1 MLMKLSARV
10 LLVSLVL
17 CLSNVAL
24 FAQGAQEAQEKQA
37 DAMTVAAEAQVLI
50 DAGSSDAAVSYLQ
63 SKSAT
68 VNDNPELLGLQ
79 ARALFNLN
87 HFGEAE
93 LLLQK
98 ALAIRNSPLLDGLLF
113 EIRQRYEKFTVNK
126 NMAVIVLQKE
136 TDAGNYPTAIAVGRL
151 AVQKFP
157 NDELLYTAYGRAL
170 LEALQL
176 DEAELALRTALQL
189 NPKNV
194 EARKLIEE
202 IRATAEAQTSEE
214 MAEWISI
221 AKDKVGDF
229 IVTFLALFAAFIT
242 SSLLSP
248 VILSFKLRRARKS
261 FEQGNFDDFTDLIEG
276 LLDEENF
283 VPLRAN
289 FRFLLAQK
297 SYPEAQRILNKY
309 VNTLERLPT
318 LLRILERE
326 NEKLN
331 DSE

>member
-1 MLMKLSARV
+1 MVNRLKLLA

-17 CLSNVAL
+17 LPNNLAFAAQIQGEAAL
-24 FAQGAQEAQEKQA
+24 AEEARA
-37 DAMTVAAEAQVLI
+37 LI
-50 DAGSSDAAVSYLQ
+50 DAGSYDAALKLLQ
-63 SKSAT
+63 ANT
-68 VNDNPELLGLQ
+68 LQFENNPQLLGLQ
-79 ARALFNLN
+79 ATVQYQLN
-87 HFGEAE
+87 NFGEAA
-93 LLLQK
+93 LLLQRS
-98 ALAIRNSPLLDGLLF
+98 LAINENPRLEVLLAKV
-113 EIRQRYEKFTVNK
+113 RQRFEKFTVNK
-126 NMAVIVLQKE
+126 NMAVVVLQKE
-136 TDAGNYPTAIAVGRL
+136 TDAGNYATAIAVARL
-151 AVQKFP
+151 ALQKFP
-157 NDELLYTAYGRAL
+157 DDELLYTAYGRAL

-229 IVTFLALFAAFIT
+229 IVTFLALFAAFLT

-248 VILSFKLRRARKS
+248 VALRLKLVRARKA
-261 FEQGNFDDFTDLIEG
+261 FELGNYDDFTDLIEG

-289 FRFLLAQK
+289 FRFMLAQK
-297 SYPEAQRILNKY
+297 TYPEAQNILNKY

-318 LLRILERE
+318 LLRILKRE
-326 NEKLN
+326 NEKLH
-331 DSE
+331 DTE

>member
-1 MLMKLSARV
+1 LAINENPRLEV
-10 LLVSLVL
+10 LLAKV
-17 CLSNVAL
+17 
-24 FAQGAQEAQEKQA
+24 
-37 DAMTVAAEAQVLI
+37 
-50 DAGSSDAAVSYLQ
+50 
-63 SKSAT
+63 
-68 VNDNPELLGLQ
+68 
-79 ARALFNLN
+79 
-87 HFGEAE
+87 
-93 LLLQK
+93 
-98 ALAIRNSPLLDGLLF
+98 
-113 EIRQRYEKFTVNK
+113 RQRFEKFTVNK
-126 NMAVIVLQKE
+126 NMAVVVLQKE
-136 TDAGNYPTAIAVGRL
+136 TDAGNYATAIAVARL
-151 AVQKFP
+151 ALQKFP
-157 NDELLYTAYGRAL
+157 DDELLYTAYGRAL

-229 IVTFLALFAAFIT
+229 IVTFLALFAAFLT

-248 VILSFKLRRARKS
+248 VALRLKLVRARKA
-261 FEQGNFDDFTDLIEG
+261 FELGNYDDFTDLIEG

-289 FRFLLAQK
+289 FRFMLAQK
-297 SYPEAQRILNKY
+297 TYPEAQNILNKY

-318 LLRILERE
+318 LLRILKRE
-326 NEKLN
+326 NEKLH
-331 DSE
+331 DTE

>member
-1 MLMKLSARV
+1 MVNRVKLLA
-10 LLVSLVL
+10 LLVSLTL
-17 CLSNVAL
+17 LLPYSGLA
-24 FAQGAQEAQEKQA
+24 AQDQTTLAIEARA
-37 DAMTVAAEAQVLI
+37 LI
-50 DAGSSDAAVSYLQ
+50 DAGSYDAALEFLQ
-63 SKSAT
+63 AKHQQFG
-68 VNDNPELLGLQ
+68 DNPELLGLQ
-79 ARALFNLN
+79 ATAQYRLDN
-87 HFGEAE
+87 FGEAE
-93 LLLQK
+93 LLLQRS
-98 ALAIRNSPLLDGLLF
+98 LAIIDDPRLAVLLSKV
-113 EIRQRYEKFTVNK
+113 RQRFEKFTVNK
-126 NMAVIVLQKE
+126 NMAVVVLQKE
-136 TDAGNYPTAIAVGRL
+136 TDAGNYATAIAVGRL
-151 AVQKFP
+151 ALRKFP
-157 NDELLYTAYGRAL
+157 DDELLYTAYGRVL

-248 VILSFKLRRARKS
+248 VALRFKLVRARKA
-261 FEQGNFDDFTDLIEG
+261 FEQGNYDDFTDLIEG

-289 FRFLLAQK
+289 LRFMLAQK
-297 SYPEAQRILNKY
+297 TYIEAQEIFNKY

-318 LLRILERE
+318 LLRILKRE
-326 NEKLN
+326 NEKLH
-331 DSE
+331 DTE